1 MTTDRGRHD
10 EPTGRPVDGTG
21 GSSDDDRQ
29 PDDTGAT
36 GTLGDRPGT
45 DPKPSGGRADEEEG

>member
-1 MTTDRGRHD
+1 MSGT
-10 EPTGRPVDGTG
+10 DGTG

-36 GTLGDRPGT
+36 GTLGD
-45 DPKPSGGRADEEEG
+45 DLDEDVPPAPEEGEPGARDAP